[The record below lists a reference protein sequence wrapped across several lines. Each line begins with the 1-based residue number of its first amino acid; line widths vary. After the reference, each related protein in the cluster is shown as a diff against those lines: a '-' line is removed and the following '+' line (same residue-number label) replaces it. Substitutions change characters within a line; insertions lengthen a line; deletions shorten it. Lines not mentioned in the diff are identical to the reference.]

1 MERIRAVVDD
11 ALGRWE
17 AGEPVDESAV
27 LAAHRELMP
36 ELAEALATAKSIFEA
51 RRRRET
57 SAKIPAA
64 GDALDAEDRAELRAL
79 QEQLPNYQLLSR
91 LEHGGQGIVYQAI
104 QRSTGRRVALKIL
117 LEGLLNKKHRRE
129 RFAREVE
136 INSQLKHPNIVT
148 VYDSGEVKGRPYY
161 VMEYVEGLPIDEYV
175 YLNEPSAKDCVRLMI
190 KVCRAVNYAHQR
202 GIIHRDL
209 KPMNILVDVE
219 DQPRILDFGLAKL
232 LDDGGKEGL
241 TLSQADQ
248 VIGTLHYLSPEQ
260 AAGHS
265 RDADTLSDT
274 YTLGVILYRLLTG
287 TFPYDVDVAPG
298 IALENIQR
306 QDPRPFRKAIE
317 ISGTGSVISRGG
329 TRDDDLERITL
340 KALSKEKERRY
351 QSAGELADDLQ
362 RYLNGEP
369 VVAKAAS
376 TFYVLRKNLRRYK
389 LQTAFA
395 SILLVVLVVASVV
408 ITLQWARAADE
419 RDTAR
424 AVATLAHE
432 LFNTVAGEMEE
443 SVATLAG
450 GTKVRDRLMTGI
462 AKKLDDLQNLVRDDV
477 SLDGLS
483 RQILEKQGD
492 VAAALNRPSDATAFY
507 QSFRDKS
514 VRGARNMSTNPDER
528 LAAHLAVVRAHR
540 KLGSIPSPE
549 QRSHFEASLAEVQKA
564 MGELSGGDDALFEE
578 ASTLMAFAQFESNQ
592 GFHTRSLELLSE
604 FEKLGIPEHE
614 ERHSE
619 LRWGSLIAEYWSLK
633 GRTLA
638 YLSQGAESIRLLRK
652 AVAIREQ
659 LCAGGTT
666 NVILRHQLWKS
677 QIELAK
683 RYRSENMIDDA
694 IATLKQSISTGEY
707 LCSVEPDLLEWKAAL
722 FETNSQL
729 AGTFMDLNE
738 DDSRPPYLEAA
749 HRIAQDMIRLNPR
762 SKLARGCM
770 ARSHTARGRYLREC
784 MDWWAATIELEKAV
798 SIQEELV
805 FEEGSPSTWLALAT
819 TLSSLGYAQRRLD
832 LLDDSLCTYQRMY
845 DITSELAAK
854 YPSAAEI
861 QTEHLTAISKFATW
875 ELDFDTQEG
884 DRKGALYLDQCEA
897 ALKEIEARGILA
909 NEQYWKTKYL
919 DVIRRNRNL
928 IARRAA
934 RRAGTLVTTSAPATA
949 RR

>member
-36 ELAEALATAKSIFEA
+36 ELADALATAKSIFEA

-57 SAKIPAA
+57 SAKVPAA
-64 GDALDAEDRAELRAL
+64 GDDLDAEDRAELRAL

-432 LFNTVAGEMEE
+432 LFNTVVGEMEE

-492 VAAALNRPSDATAFY
+492 VAAALNRPNDARTHYQAFLDASAHASRAMNRNATDRTAA
-507 QSFRDKS
+507 Q
-514 VRGARNMSTNPDER
+514 
-528 LAAHLAVVRAHR
+528 LAVVRAHR
-540 KLGSIPSPE
+540 KLGIVTNS
-549 QRSHFEASLAEVQKA
+549 RACFEASLT
-564 MGELSGGDDALFEE
+564 ELQRQPRSGSGDQSALSEE
-578 ASTLMAFAQFESNQ
+578 ASTRLALARFESQ
-592 GFHTRSLELLSE
+592 RGDHERALDQLTALER
-604 FEKLGIPEHE
+604 LGIEDREAPPGDAGWTQM
-614 ERHSE
+614 
-619 LRWGSLIAEYWSLK
+619 LADYWTLK
-633 GRTLA
+633 GETLA
-638 YLSQGAESIRLLRK
+638 RLSRGEESVAMLQE
-652 AVAIREQ
+652 AVGLNEQ
-659 LCAGGTT
+659 LCDGWPT
-666 NVILRHQLWKS
+666 NVLFRSRLW
-677 QIELAK
+677 QARLDLGTRLMQQGDAMAAIDELNQA
-683 RYRSENMIDDA
+683 SA
-694 IATLKQSISTGEY
+694 IGEY
-707 LCSVEPDLLEWKAAL
+707 LCDVEPQRLDWKAEL
-722 FETNSQL
+722 FHCYLQICFVYL
-729 AGTFMDLNE
+729 DLNDLE
-738 DDSRPPYLEAA
+738 PLPTRIESGRRVIQAMQRSSPDTLLTRQCLAELLLIHGQYLAMVGDWAYALQIHEENV
-749 HRIAQDMIRLNPR
+749 L
-762 SKLARGCM
+762 
-770 ARSHTARGRYLREC
+770 LRELLAVEENSPTA
-784 MDWWAATIELEKAV
+784 WAN
-798 SIQEELV
+798 
-805 FEEGSPSTWLALAT
+805 LASA
-819 TLSSLGYAQRRLD
+819 LSSLGQAQRILKRSSEALCSYQNMYEIYANLARQYPNSTD
-832 LLDDSLCTYQRMY
+832 FQKNLL
-845 DITSELAAK
+845 LAR
-854 YPSAAEI
+854 
-861 QTEHLTAISKFATW
+861 SKFLVF
-875 ELDFDTQEG
+875 ELDGKTPEG
-884 DRKGALYLDQCEA
+884 DRNAAKILNELDA
-897 ALKEIEARGILA
+897 WLADLDRRGVLA
-909 NEQYWKTKYL
+909 TEQRWRNEFTIML
-919 DVIRRNRNL
+919 ERNRNVL
-928 IARRAA
+928 AKRENRRAA
-934 RRAGTLVTTSAPATA
+934 ALPSTSTPAPA